1 MVLKHISTSAGSTS
15 WRHVVF
21 VINFKMQKSQNNT
34 LFNKTLSD
42 VDNNK

>member
-1 MVLKHISTSAGSTS
+1 MVLKQISTSAGSTS
-15 WRHVVF
+15 LRQVIF
-21 VINFKMQKSQNNT
+21 VINFKMQKSQNNI